1 MRIWMPSAGMVQ
13 PVARAMVMVG
23 AEICGRGGDVGGTGE
38 VGVTGDARTSAASG
52 AMSGASVAPAVAQ
65 AVIAA
70 RSVSVM
76 LE

>member
-1 MRIWMPSAGMVQ
+1 
-13 PVARAMVMVG
+13 MVG
-23 AEICGRGGDVGGTGE
+23 AEICGRGGDVGGMGE
-38 VGVTGDARTSAASG
+38 VGVTGDGRTSAASG